1 MQNFIEASVTFYN
14 DSIMAHNLGVINSSA
29 GELHCKTPTG
39 TGCDGFVGVT
49 LETRTT
55 AGPQAIQTKGIA
67 IGVAASAIAI
77 DDYVKLY
84 STAGKFMSATQAT
97 PAASYV
103 VGKAVSAATDD
114 GDLFSFIIDP
124 KVVTV

>member
-1 MQNFIEASVTFYN
+1 MQQFIEASVTFYN
-14 DSIMAHNLGVINSSA
+14 DGIMAHNLGVINSDA
-29 GELHCKTPTG
+29 GELHCKAPTG

-77 DDYVKLY
+77 DEYVKLY
-84 STAGKFMSATQAT
+84 STAGKFMSATNAT
-97 PAASYV
+97 PTSSYV
-103 VGKAVSAATDD
+103 VGKAVTAASVD